1 MCVHTHI
8 YIYIYINKLSHT
20 NTADWSVSQL
30 PLNTDLNIIVRFVL
44 NKAWK
49 LNIFLVW
56 SNSLTGKGGH
66 RVTWE
71 SYYSVKARHYKRA
84 YYIFFFFCGLTK
96 LWNCLKMCHFY
107 SVLFLYYLGLPF
119 HFCVHKSIYLICFP
133 AAAQK
138 DKEKE
143 DNEEVKPEKETASPE
158 KKPPASN
165 VTPKGG
171 KKSPGSKGTKASAA
185 TTSPLP
191 KGKTSAAHLRSGREL
206 RKQPIPIQAKPK
218 KPGPPMLPIPVLS
231 PPGPPGSRHHV
242 SGALRVSK
250 STFTIPKKQP
260 QAVQKDSAEPGPS
273 PNSRTPPSPVSSTQH
288 SAPKPTHPTPP
299 AAPPSQPPPNNQMRS
314 NIRRSLTDILYKR
327 LEMFQRYNIYLI
339 LLFFFHGPT

>member
-1 MCVHTHI
+1 MWIDKAV
-8 YIYIYINKLSHT
+8 KL
-20 NTADWSVSQL
+20 L
-30 PLNTDLNIIVRFVL
+30 KIVTFIQFYV
-44 NKAWK
+44 
-49 LNIFLVW
+49 V
-56 SNSLTGKGGH
+56 
-66 RVTWE
+66 V
-71 SYYSVKARHYKRA
+71 
-84 YYIFFFFCGLTK
+84 
-96 LWNCLKMCHFY
+96 FY
-107 SVLFLYYLGLPF
+107 SFGLPF
-119 HFCVHKSIYLICFP
+119 HFCVHESIYFICFP

-171 KKSPGSKGTKASAA
+171 KKSPGSKGTKAAAA

-191 KGKTSAAHLRSGREL
+191 KGKTSVAHLRSGREL

-260 QAVQKDSAEPGPS
+260 PAVQKDSAEPGPS

-299 AAPPSQPPPNNQMRS
+299 AAPPQQPPNNQMRS

-327 LEMFQRYNIYLI
+327 LAMFQRYNICFI
-339 LLFFFHGPT
+339 LLIFFSWTNVVFVNIKLYG